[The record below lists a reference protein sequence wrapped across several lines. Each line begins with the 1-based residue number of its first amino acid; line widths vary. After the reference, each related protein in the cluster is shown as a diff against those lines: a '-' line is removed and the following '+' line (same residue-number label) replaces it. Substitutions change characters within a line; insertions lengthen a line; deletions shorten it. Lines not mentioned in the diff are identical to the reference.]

1 MAFLMRHVP
10 ARFVFDVR
18 VDGGS
23 RGAVMR
29 HLEEVLAEVPEV
41 VGCSV
46 GALQWLERELMH
58 VQAMLLVE
66 RPARDRGSMRETLRG
81 ALEALVGDARVL
93 QVREQ
98 EMEVTRLSAV
108 EVQGGREGS
117 C

>member
-23 RGAVMR
+23 RGAVMQ
-29 HLEEVLAEVPEV
+29 HLQEMLAEVPEI

-46 GALQWLERELMH
+46 GALQRLERELMH

-66 RPARDRGSMRETLRG
+66 RPALEHGTSHEALRG
-81 ALEALVGDARVL
+81 TLEALIGNARVL
-93 QVREQ
+93 RLREH

-108 EVQGGREGS
+108 EVNT
-117 C
+117 